1 MSRENTK
8 TIKVGSVQIGGGTP
22 VSVQSM
28 CNTKTEDV
36 SATLSQLA
44 ALEAAG
50 CDIARL
56 AVPHEAAAAALPSIR
71 EGCRMPLVADIHFD
85 YKLAIAAVEAG
96 FDKIRINP
104 GNIGSRDKVRMIAD
118 ACRANGTSIRVGVNG
133 GSLEK
138 HLLEKYGNSPQALCE
153 SAMGHVHMLEDM
165 GFDDICISVKS
176 SDVNSTVEAY
186 RLIAKQT
193 LHPLH
198 LGVTESGTAY
208 AGLVKS
214 SVGIG
219 SLLLDGIGSTIR
231 VSLTADPLEEVK
243 AGIAILKAVGLRRE
257 GVEIISC
264 PSCGRTE
271 VDLFSLTRRVE
282 ELLSDIKTPVTVA
295 VMGCVVNGPGEA
307 RHADFGIA
315 GGKGEGLIFKNG
327 EIVGKVAE
335 ENLPEALSDMVH
347 KALK

>member
-8 TIKVGSVQIGGGTP
+8 TIKVGSVQIGAGAP

-56 AVPHEAAAAALPSIR
+56 AVPHEAASAALPAIR

-104 GNIGSRDKVRMIAD
+104 GNIGSKDKVKMIAD
-118 ACRANGTSIRVGVNG
+118 ACRANGASIRVGVNG

-138 HLLEKYGNSPQALCE
+138 HLLEKYGNSPQALCQ

-186 RLIAKQT
+186 RLIAKQSP
-193 LHPLH
+193 HPLH

-208 AGLVKS
+208 TGLVKS

-219 SLLLDGIGSTIR
+219 ALLLDGIGSTIR

-282 ELLSDIKTPVTVA
+282 ELLGDIKTPVTVA

-315 GGKGEGLIFKNG
+315 GGKGEGLIFKDG